1 MSQFEIDIQC
11 EVEVEPS
18 LVLAARKAA
27 QKTLT
32 HEDAKKST
40 SLTLLLAD
48 NKRLQQLN
56 SDFLGNDY
64 PTDVLSFP
72 SGESW
77 NGTENY
83 LGDIAISISKA
94 EAQAR
99 EAGHD
104 LIGELCLLVVHGVL
118 HLLDYDHA
126 TDGEAQQMGRIQA
139 EILSQLGLADASRL
153 NS

>member
-27 QKTLT
+27 QKTLA

-40 SLTLLLAD
+40 SLTLLLA
-48 NKRLQQLN
+48 
-56 SDFLGNDY
+56 
-64 PTDVLSFP
+64 
-72 SGESW
+72 
-77 NGTENY
+77 
-83 LGDIAISISKA
+83 
-94 EAQAR
+94 QAR

-104 LIGELCLLVVHGVL
+104 LTGELCLLVVHGVL

-126 TDGEAQQMGRIQA
+126 TDGEAQQMGRVQA